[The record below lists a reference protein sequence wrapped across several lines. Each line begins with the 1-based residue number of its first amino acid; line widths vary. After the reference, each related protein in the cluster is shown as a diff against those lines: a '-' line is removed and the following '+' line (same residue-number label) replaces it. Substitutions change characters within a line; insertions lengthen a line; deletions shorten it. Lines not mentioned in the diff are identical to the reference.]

1 MRLLVC
7 GNRSWTCVKTINA
20 WMRAV
25 FFAAVKAGHDE
36 FVLIEGEADGA
47 DKIAATIFQT
57 VINSMFHEVPDGRF
71 NVDTLRFPIHPSDW
85 KTHGKRAGR
94 ARNQRMFDE
103 GKPTRCLAFGSL
115 TKPNSDDDS
124 GTGNMVKICNR
135 GGIVVTVVP
144 RPGVMP

>member
-7 GNRSWTCVKTINA
+7 GNRDWACVTTIDA
-20 WMRAV
+20 WMRAI
-25 FFAAVKAGHDE
+25 FFAAARAGHDE

-47 DKIAATIFQT
+47 DIIAASIFDR
-57 VINSMFHEVPDGRF
+57 VIKAMFEITPGGRF
-71 NVDTLRFPIHPSDW
+71 NVAVERFPVHPDEW
-85 KTHGKRAGR
+85 RTLGKRAGR
-94 ARNQRMFDE
+94 VRNQRMFDE
-103 GKPTRCLAFGSL
+103 GKPTRCLAFGRL

-135 GGIVVTVVP
+135 GGVVVTVVP